1 MHSMNLQASSR
12 SAGFTLVEL
21 LVVVGIIGVLTAVA
35 VPAAL
40 GARSR
45 ANSSKDLSN
54 MRQIGQGLALYAG
67 ENDGKLPPSSCFL
80 ETEEEM
86 QRSWINALKA
96 YLGERYDELRVSPS
110 DPFQATRRQ
119 FQNTSYVINDEV
131 DTRMSIMQRIDAPSS
146 RILLFLASDNKDPRG
161 QEDHIHGAYMGSWDR
176 MLGEIKPDA
185 YSGNKGNR
193 TRGSSPYLFADFHAE
208 IIPAVQIKTLADRGV
223 NIARAPVTN

>member
-1 MHSMNLQASSR
+1 MHPMNRQVGNR

-40 GARSR
+40 GVRSR

-54 MRQIGQGLALYAG
+54 MRQIGQGLALYALD
-67 ENDGKLPPSSCFL
+67 NNGKLPPSSCFL

-86 QRSWINALKA
+86 QESWINALKT
-96 YLGERYDELRVSPS
+96 YLGVKYDELRISPS
-110 DPFQATRRQ
+110 DPFQATRREYR
-119 FQNTSYVINDEV
+119 NTSYVINDEV
-131 DTRMSIMQRIDAPSS
+131 DGRMSDIVLINDPSR
-146 RILLFLASDNKDPRG
+146 RILLFLASDSKSPRG
-161 QEDHIHGAYMGSWDR
+161 QEDHIHSSYMGSWNR

-185 YSGNKGNR
+185 YSGSKGNR
-193 TRGSSPYLFADFHAE
+193 TRGSSPYLFADFHSE
-208 IIPAVQIKTLADRGV
+208 IIPATRIKTLADRGV